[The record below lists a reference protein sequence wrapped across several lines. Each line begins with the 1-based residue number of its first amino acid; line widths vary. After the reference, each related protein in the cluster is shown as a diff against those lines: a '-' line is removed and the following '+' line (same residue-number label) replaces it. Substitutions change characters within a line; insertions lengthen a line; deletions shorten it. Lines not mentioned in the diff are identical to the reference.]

1 MSYCNN
7 CGRKSHCG
15 EPVYENAEDGL
26 TGEPYEWEVCKHC
39 RCDKCTKE
47 KKWVK

>member
-7 CGRKSHCG
+7 CGRKRHCG

-39 RCDKCTKE
+39 RCDKCTQPD
-47 KKWVK
+47 WG